1 MYGQEIDAY
10 ERQES
15 TNHEQDLNNF
25 CLHQYQSSLTWCSL
39 LNINCLNCASSK
51 QTVHKVFKMT
61 FWRLSYSFWFSKCFE
76 LKKEGQHLNCSVSI
90 LEDSFLDFRIPNSRL
105 AIKSAFFR
113 KSRQLYFFSSL
124 PFLVFLKFSVNS
136 KFTLKI

>member
-10 ERQES
+10 EKQES

-51 QTVHKVFKMT
+51 QTVHNDV
-61 FWRLSYSFWFSKCFE
+61 LEIQFSKCFE
-76 LKKEGQHLNCSVSI
+76 LKKEGQHLNSSVSI

-113 KSRQLYFFSSL
+113 KSRQLYFLSSL